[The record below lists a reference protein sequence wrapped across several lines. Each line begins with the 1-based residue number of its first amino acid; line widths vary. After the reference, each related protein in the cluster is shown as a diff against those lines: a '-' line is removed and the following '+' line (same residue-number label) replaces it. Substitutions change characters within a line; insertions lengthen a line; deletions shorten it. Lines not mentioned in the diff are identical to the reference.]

1 MADGQVKLS
10 RLERKVL
17 SLVAGIAPGRALE
30 LAPGR
35 GSLSAELVRLGH
47 RLDALDIAPEN
58 FSASRRGVNL
68 VAGNLDDPLPFEDS
82 AYDLVVCC
90 EGIEHLEYQYR
101 FARELA
107 RVLTPGGRLVL
118 TTPNINNVASR
129 IRFLF
134 TGFYSLAVRPS
145 SEFTHNR
152 YIEHIYPLAW
162 WQLRH
167 LLHTAGLKVEEVTTD
182 HVRRSCLALAPLW
195 PLSSLFTLKVLLTEP
210 EPRQRS
216 ANREICRQLH
226 SPALFFGRT
235 MIVSA
240 RKALPENPES

>member
-1 MADGQVKLS
+1 MEEPQTKLS

-17 SLVAGIAPGRALE
+17 SLVEGLPPGRALE

-35 GSLSAELVRLGH
+35 GALSAELVRLGH

-58 FSASRRGVNL
+58 FSASRSGVNL
-68 VAGNLDDPLPFEDS
+68 LAGNLDELLPFEDS

-90 EGIEHLEYQYR
+90 EGIEHLEFQYR
-101 FARELA
+101 FARELT
-107 RVLTPGGRLVL
+107 RVLKPGGRLIL

-129 IRFLF
+129 VRYLF

-145 SEFTHNR
+145 SEFSRNR
-152 YIEHIYPLAW
+152 YIEHIYPLTW

-167 LLHTAGLKVEEVTTD
+167 LLHTAGLVTETIATD
-182 HVRRSCLALAPLW
+182 HLRRSCLALAPLW
-195 PLSSLFTLKVLLTEP
+195 PLSYFLTLKVLLSEP
-210 EPRQRS
+210 EPRQRA
-216 ANREICRQLH
+216 ANRDICRQLH

-235 MIVSA
+235 MIVAA
-240 RKALPENPES
+240 RRTGSSYEG